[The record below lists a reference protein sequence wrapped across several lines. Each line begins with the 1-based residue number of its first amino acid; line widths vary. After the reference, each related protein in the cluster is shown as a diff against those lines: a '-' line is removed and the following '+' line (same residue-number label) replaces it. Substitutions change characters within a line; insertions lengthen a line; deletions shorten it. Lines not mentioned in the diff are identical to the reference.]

1 MFSESKDV
9 LFKKLTVHVQPK
21 DKTLLNQDT
30 IVYTDKTGVLTYQV
44 PILGFPVVVKATP
57 SKYIWS
63 FGDRT
68 SKTTY
73 SPGAPYP
80 SKEITHKYLKRG
92 QVGLSVTVEYAA
104 SFQVAGGPIQYVGPV
119 PITGPS
125 TPLQVREA
133 VPVLVDPPR

>member
-21 DKTLLNQDT
+21 DKTLVNQDT

-44 PILGFPVVVKATP
+44 PILGFPVIVKATP
-57 SKYIWS
+57 SKYTWS

-68 SKTTY
+68 SKSTY

-80 SKEITHKYLKRG
+80 SKEITHKYMKRG
-92 QVGLSVTVEYAA
+92 DVNLSVTVEYAA